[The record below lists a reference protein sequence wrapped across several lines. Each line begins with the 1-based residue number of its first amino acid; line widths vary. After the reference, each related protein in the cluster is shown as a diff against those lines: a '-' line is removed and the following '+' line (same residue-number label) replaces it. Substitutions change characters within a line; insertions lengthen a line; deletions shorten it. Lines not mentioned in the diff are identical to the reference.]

1 MIEVPF
7 NEADQ
12 RRLSLVGGQITIKPS
27 GMPVFQFK
35 SKEQFNL
42 FVSLKNVQ
50 NGGKVHATN

>member
-7 NEADQ
+7 NESDQ

-27 GMPVFQFK
+27 GIPVFQFR

-42 FVSLKNVQ
+42 LASLKNLQ
-50 NGGKVHATN
+50 NGGK